1 MAQAVNPYVAGPPL
15 QGEEGFFGRR
25 EVLGWAER
33 GLRNPANNSLVLFGQ
48 RCIGKTSLLLQV
60 QRTLPSTQ
68 FLPVYFDLQDQT
80 TRPLGLALADLAQA
94 IAERAGLAPPDRL
107 NFDDQGHYFLQSF
120 LPRLYAELPKN
131 QRPVFLLDE
140 FGVLEDEE
148 ETQLPHEENLAI
160 NAFYRFTRR
169 VINRDPRPAF
179 VFTVG
184 RRVDDLNVDFTA
196 KFKASLVHEIWLLE
210 RESAEGLILQ
220 ANSTK
225 QMLTPG
231 ALNFTDRAVKRILS
245 LTGGHPY
252 LTQSLCRQIWERAY
266 AGEESP
272 ITPPRVDVVAVED
285 AVTATLA
292 ASAMKLDWIWDGLS
306 LPEKIYTTALAQTVE
321 EGEAATEKQGLQ
333 TLTDY
338 AARLRVRRVERAP
351 RDLVR
356 RRVLALIDGQIG
368 EQPEEPRYRFAVE
381 LYRRWVCQYR
391 PLADVKGELD
401 RVDPLAEELF
411 DIGQGFLRRH
421 RWETATRYF
430 RDALEANPHH
440 FKARLLLGEALLEL
454 GQIDEAVDE
463 LERAYKMD
471 QEDGRASLTQAL
483 IIQSRKRGQAGDE
496 DGSLKACKRALRIS
510 PENRTAQ
517 EIRDAI
523 WLRRLEAEA
532 HSYEEA
538 ERWAEAASTYEQ
550 LTAHAPDEKSRR
562 VWETAQERCRIE
574 ARLTRLFAEGSQA
587 LEENEWRKAQRALA
601 AVVHERPDYGSD
613 GQLAARLLLRATLQN
628 PTRHYT
634 PLLAFAFF
642 VIIGIAASLLY
653 FKPWREFSQPPP
665 VALPAHWAHVRTQR
679 IDANHDGEL
688 EWLTL
693 YRFDLWSAD
702 GQTGA
707 PIGGIVYH
715 TYGDPPSA
723 LVPHKLLP
731 QGRDYLCECAC
742 SVEMEDV
749 LSGLTGPELTVRDQ
763 CDGATTRL
771 NIFHWDKELDKYV
784 PQGHF
789 EGSHIR
795 AQLDQVTVDRR
806 LPHRA
811 QLTLR
816 QVYHP
821 RDQRTY
827 YAPGQGI
834 LVAPDK
840 YELAFY
846 QAAPEDVSLSPYP
859 EKTVLAFYNHYT
871 DADISAYFTEQG
883 WDRVEQCA
891 AGRCGCDADRSEV
904 KSVRVVDLQVKEE
917 SYPEDVDPH
926 SEGYMPDRA
935 LVEVHV
941 VCELRD
947 DDSENPQDRETPMN
961 WRLVRQG
968 ERWKLDNAEVI
979 QNEDEIE
986 NGE

>member
-94 IAERAGLAPPDRL
+94 TAERAGLAPPDRL

-961 WRLVRQG
+961 WHLVRQG
-968 ERWKLDNAEVI
+968 ERWKLDNAEII